1 MTNPPH
7 HFRRTT
13 HSARALQPYIVW
25 GAPGCAKSQSHSSS
39 RLYGH
44 EYIDVRA
51 LLPGRSA
58 QHPLARQ
65 CRPHSLGTAGLPA
78 AGLALRLPE
87 FWVDATD

>member
-51 LLPGRSA
+51 LL
-58 QHPLARQ
+58 LARSI
-65 CRPHSLGTAGLPA
+65 CAASLGATVPTT
-78 AGLALRLPE
+78 LARHRRPSCC
-87 FWVDATD
+87 WPRASST